1 MKQSKAPLEK
11 EKRQSLTRRMIN
23 EYLLQYKPVLA
34 VAVLCMLI
42 SAGTTAAFAHLM
54 QPVFDDVLINQKEDR
69 IVWVASAILICLV
82 LRGLSTYGHV
92 VLMNRIGQDI
102 VATLQSQLFTKLMAA
117 PVLFHQKNPSG
128 ALITRMISDTQMMR
142 SAVADSITGIGKS
155 LLTLIF
161 LLGVMI
167 YQDWKLS
174 LYALTIFPIATVFLW
189 IVGKRIRKVS
199 RKTQEHV
206 SGFSDKLSQSLQ
218 GVRQVKIYNKQTHEA
233 GRMRSI
239 IERVRDFNIKAV
251 QIGNLTTPVNDILVG
266 GALFALISYGGFGVI
281 AGDLTPGSLVS
292 FITAFLLAYEPM
304 KRLSKLNTS
313 YNIGLGAADRV
324 FDVLDGEEEQGGI
337 SSKTEE
343 FNEDK
348 QVSLQ
353 FDQVSFRYEGQDVP
367 ALNDIS
373 FTLNPGETIALV
385 GSSGGGKSTILNLV
399 PRFFEP
405 TSGVI
410 NLNGTPLNHLSL
422 SQLREKIAYV
432 SQDIMIFDESV
443 AYNIA
448 YGGAGQHKEIDM
460 NRVKAA
466 AQTAFAHE
474 FINALPQGYET
485 RLGEMG
491 TRLSGGQ
498 KQRIALARAI
508 YKDAP
513 LLLLDEA
520 TSALDTE
527 SETYIQQSLQAL
539 QKSRSCLVVAH
550 RLSTIQGADR
560 ILVIDKGHI
569 VEEGAHQS
577 LLEKRGLYYMLYE
590 KDFST

>member
-1 MKQSKAPLEK
+1 M
-11 EKRQSLTRRMIN
+11 
-23 EYLLQYKPVLA
+23 LA
-34 VAVLCMLI
+34 
-42 SAGTTAAFAHLM
+42 SAATTAAFAHLM

-69 IVWVASAILICLV
+69 ILWVASAIFGCLV
-82 LRGLSTYGHV
+82 LRGLSTYGQV
-92 VLMNRIGQDI
+92 VFMNKIGQDI
-102 VATLQSQLFTKLMAA
+102 VATLQSQLFAKLMAA

-128 ALITRMISDTQMMR
+128 SLITRMISDTQMMR

-155 LLTLIF
+155 LLTLLF

-174 LYALTIFPIATVFLW
+174 LYALAIFPFATVFLW
-189 IVGKRIRKVS
+189 IVGKKIRKVS

-218 GVRQVKIYNKQTHEA
+218 GVRQVKIYNKQAHES
-233 GRMRSI
+233 GRMRSL
-239 IERVRDFNIKAV
+239 IERVRDFNIKSV
-251 QIGNLTTPVNDILVG
+251 QIGNLTTPVNDLLVG

-281 AGDLTPGSLVS
+281 EGDLTPGSLVS

-304 KRLSKLNTS
+304 KRLSKLNS
-313 YNIGLGAADRV
+313 AYNIGLGAADRV
-324 FDVLDGEEEQGGI
+324 FEILDGEEEQGGTAPDVSCI
-337 SSKTEE
+337 VTDDEKA
-343 FNEDK
+343 K
-348 QVSLQ
+348 QVSLR
-353 FDQVSFRYEGQDVP
+353 FDNVSFRYEDQDVS
-367 ALNDIS
+367 ALNHIS

-405 TSGVI
+405 NDGVI
-410 NLNGTPLNHLSL
+410 TLNEKPLNTFSL
-422 SQLREKIAYV
+422 AQLREKIAYV

-448 YGGAGQHKEIDM
+448 YGGNASTEEIDM
-460 NRVKAA
+460 HGVKEAA
-466 AQTAFAHE
+466 KTAFAHE
-474 FINALPQGYET
+474 FINALPEGYNT

-508 YKDAP
+508 YKNAP

-527 SETYIQQSLQAL
+527 SETYIQQSLQTL
-539 QKSRSCLVVAH
+539 QKDRSCLVVAH

-560 ILVIDKGHI
+560 ILVIDKGSI
-569 VEEGAHQS
+569 VEEGTHES
-577 LLEKRGLYYMLYE
+577 LLEKRGVYYMLYE
-590 KDFST
+590 QDFSA